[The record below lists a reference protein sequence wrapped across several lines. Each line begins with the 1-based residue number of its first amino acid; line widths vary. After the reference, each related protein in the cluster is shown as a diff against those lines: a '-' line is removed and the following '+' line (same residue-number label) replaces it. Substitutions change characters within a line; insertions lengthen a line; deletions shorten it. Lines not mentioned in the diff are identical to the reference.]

1 MVLRAKVTRSHE
13 NEPNRSYGD
22 EMRIF
27 KCQNLSVA
35 EHAFLIKIFK
45 FIVWIVFRF
54 EGLIFITAK
63 NLADLLS
70 GIKALR
76 IQRLDTAQ
84 FRNLFLNEA
93 IKVTRW
99 LGLLRPDAIPKPEID
114 IKRILSH
121 RKEGIRSATSIMA
134 GRTDPNRA
142 NTDFLIKKLEKL
154 RRIFNGD
161 VNILNDRFAMN
172 AR

>member
-1 MVLRAKVTRSHE
+1 M
-13 NEPNRSYGD
+13 
-22 EMRIF
+22 
-27 KCQNLSVA
+27 A
-35 EHAFLIKIFK
+35 EHAFLVKVFK
-45 FIVWIVFRF
+45 LIVWIVFRF

-63 NLADLLS
+63 NLAEFIS
-70 GIKALR
+70 GIKAFR

-84 FRNLFLNEA
+84 FGNLLLNEA

-99 LGLLRPDAIPKPEID
+99 VGLLRLDAIPEPEID
-114 IKRILSH
+114 VKRIFFH
-121 RKEGIRSATSIMA
+121 RKKWILAPSSIMA

-161 VNILNDRFAMN
+161 VNILNDRFTMN